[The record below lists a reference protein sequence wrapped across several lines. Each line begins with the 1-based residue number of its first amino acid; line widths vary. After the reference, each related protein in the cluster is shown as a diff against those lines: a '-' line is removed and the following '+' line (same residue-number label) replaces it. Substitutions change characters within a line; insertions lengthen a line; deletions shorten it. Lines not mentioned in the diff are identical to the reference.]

1 MRTPKINKKRVT
13 TLVTLIVIVGYIIL
27 TIVPNMF
34 AQKGLDPENAKRI
47 KYIVAHRGG
56 ADIGLENTL
65 SCIEKGIASG
75 ANMVEI
81 DVHLTKDGYIIVCHD
96 ETVDRTTN
104 GKGKIREKTL
114 DEIRKLRIVDT
125 KNNLTEEHIPTL
137 EEVFEI
143 VNGRAKLLIEIKP
156 PSKKHQGIEQKL
168 MEEIEKFDAYSWVVI
183 QSFSDAVL
191 ENIHAIN
198 PLQRLEKLI
207 ICKFPGLPFII
218 DEKFSKFS
226 FEKYS
231 YISSF
236 NIFYMSATS
245 GFIKKVHN
253 QGKEVKIWT
262 LKGTEKVR
270 NKPVDGIITDRPDL
284 WKNFLK

>member
-1 MRTPKINKKRVT
+1 MKTQKINKKWVT
-13 TLVTLIVIVGYIIL
+13 ALVTVVVVVCYLIL

-34 AQKGLDPENAKRI
+34 AQKGLDPDNAKKI

-65 SCIEKGIASG
+65 SCIEKGITYG

-81 DVHLTKDGYIIVCHD
+81 DIHLTKDGYLLVCHD

-104 GKGKIREKTL
+104 GKGKIRDKTL
-114 DEIRKLRIVDT
+114 DELRKLRVVDAKGNVT
-125 KNNLTEEHIPTL
+125 DEHLPTL
-137 EEVFEI
+137 DEVLDL
-143 VNGRAKLLIEIKP
+143 VNGRVELLVEIKQP
-156 PSKKHQGIEQKL
+156 KKKYQGIEQIL
-168 MEEIEKFDAYSWVVI
+168 IDEIEKYNALSWVVV
-183 QSFSDAVL
+183 QSFDDSVL

-198 PLQRLEKLI
+198 PQQRLEKLI

-218 DEKFSKFS
+218 DGKISKFS
-226 FEKYS
+226 FEKYKH
-231 YISSF
+231 ISSF

-245 GFIKKVHN
+245 NFIKKIHN
-253 QGKEVKIWT
+253 QGKEVKVWT

-284 WKNFLK
+284 WKNFK